1 VSSHRIV
8 RPSLFLAACALALSF
23 APACNAPVK
32 QHGFDNEG
40 LVTGRLAAVNPLDVV
55 VLKPENHTGRND
67 VPLDLLRRELQSE
80 LVTLRYSPLALDYVD
95 KSAIPA
101 SYRPGALGEQGVLQT
116 FITGWDD
123 SHWRSNG
130 RLVIDADI
138 YLLDSADPATERAL
152 WGGHVT
158 RTLEMAAARES
169 TATQE
174 ALLHQAVARFVGE
187 TLASLPPRNPEHATA
202 KP

>member
-1 VSSHRIV
+1 V
-8 RPSLFLAACALALSF
+8 RPSNLLAACALALSF
-23 APACNAPVK
+23 ATACAAPVK
-32 QHGFDNEG
+32 QRGLDNEG

-67 VPLDLLRRELQSE
+67 VPLDLLRRQLQLE
-80 LVTLRYSPLALDYVD
+80 LVTLRYSPLSLDFVD

-130 RLVIDADI
+130 RLVVDADI
-138 YLLDSADPATERAL
+138 YLLDAADPATERAL

-158 RTLEMAAARES
+158 RTLEMAAARDS
-169 TATQE
+169 TATQD
-174 ALLHQAVARFVGE
+174 ALQQQAVARFVSE
-187 TLASLPPRNPEHATA
+187 TLASLPPRNPEHTTA